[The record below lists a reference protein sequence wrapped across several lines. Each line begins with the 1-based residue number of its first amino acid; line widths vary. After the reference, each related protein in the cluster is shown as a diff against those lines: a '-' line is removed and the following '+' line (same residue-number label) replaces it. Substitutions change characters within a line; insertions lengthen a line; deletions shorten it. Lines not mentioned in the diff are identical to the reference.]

1 MEYEGWAVLEV
12 PQPQPTFFL
21 LPSLSTIS
29 FSIYHYHSYQ
39 VVHPGEVTTNRR
51 QGTCINF
58 SRINILPSSHSPVS
72 TSPVSTSPVSTSPVS
87 TYPVSHYP
95 VSTYPVSHSPA
106 VPPSPVAVDG
116 IPSTAPVQHQAND
129 TTPAIQS
136 GGGAARLAAA
146 AAFAFYAQAG

>member
-21 LPSLSTIS
+21 LPSLPTIS

-72 TSPVSTSPVSTSPVS
+72 TSPVFTFSRINILPSHILPSHILPSQLLPSQLLPCHILPYQLIPSHILPLCHTLPSPLLASPAQRQCNTKQTTRHLATSPV
-87 TYPVSHYP
+87 Y
-95 VSTYPVSHSPA
+95 
-106 VPPSPVAVDG
+106 
-116 IPSTAPVQHQAND
+116 
-129 TTPAIQS
+129 
-136 GGGAARLAAA
+136 
-146 AAFAFYAQAG
+146 